1 MPNLHNPPLLCRL
14 LWAALMALVAA
25 VPAAAQNEQVTVTAR
40 AGVTAFLDEDIQ
52 FEVIIRGTP
61 QAEKPVIPRSD
72 DYTVVGSGFMM
83 NTGSGGSM
91 LAHTFQLRPKR
102 TGELVIPPIDV
113 VVGGRVYRTNQVRVK
128 VYERPASE
136 LAYIVTPEKVRVYV
150 GEPIRLRCALRLAG
164 DLFRDPRFTLA
175 GEGDFELLPHPDH
188 SAAPASG
195 SLGQMIALGEPTTAV
210 LDGREVP
217 FTRTRDVIDG
227 VPGDYLIVDQILIAT
242 SPGRI
247 AFDRAKA
254 SIGVPGRQVGRDFFG
269 RPQHAVENRT
279 LTAKPV
285 EIEVLPLPAA
295 GRPSDFTG
303 LVGRYAVSATIDA
316 REVSVGEPFGLTVTV
331 SGRPPISLV
340 PSLDMARQSEL
351 ARRFRVPRD
360 PILPAASNAS
370 TAIFRTSIR
379 ARGAECDHVPPI
391 RLNYF
396 DTEAGEYRVA
406 ASQPIA
412 LTVKPST
419 SVGLEGPEESG
430 DDNESPR
437 APEVAAM
444 TGPYSFG
451 GMSFR
456 PLGESSRV
464 FLILWLIV
472 PPVLVGLGVLARAVH
487 KRRRADA
494 PMRRRRRAV
503 RNARREVERLRHVG
517 APREVAAAACRAL
530 TNLAADWFGRPRSTL
545 TSIEARRLLASR
557 SEHAAESLAPVLDE
571 CDRVGYGRDVDGV
584 PESGTLIDRALAA
597 LREADRSLRRMAR

>member
-1 MPNLHNPPLLCRL
+1 MRTLSNLPFLCRL
-14 LWAALMALVAA
+14 LWVALMVLVA
-25 VPAAAQNEQVTVTAR
+25 VFPAAAQNERVTVTAR

-52 FEVIIRGTP
+52 LEVIIRGSQ
-61 QAEKPVIPRSD
+61 QAEKPVVPRSD

-83 NTGSGGSM
+83 NTGSAGSM
-91 LAHTFQLRPKR
+91 LAHTFQLRPRR

-113 VVGGRVYRTNQVRVK
+113 AVGGRVYRTNEVRVK

-136 LAYIVTPEKVRVYV
+136 LAYSVIPEKVRVYV

-175 GEGDFELLPHPDH
+175 GEGDFDLLPHPDH
-188 SAAPASG
+188 DGTPSSG
-195 SLGQMIALGEPTTAV
+195 SIGQMMALGEPTTAV

-217 FTRTRDVIDG
+217 FARSREVIDG
-227 VPGDYLIVDQILIAT
+227 VPGDYLIVDQILIAR

-254 SIGVPGRQVGRDFFG
+254 SIGVPGRQIGRDFFG

-285 EIEVLPLPAA
+285 EIEVMPLPVA

-316 REVSVGEPFGLTVTV
+316 REVSVGEPFGLSVTV

-370 TAIFRTSIR
+370 TAIFRTTIR
-379 ARGAECDHVPPI
+379 ARGADCDHVPPI

-396 DTEAGEYRVA
+396 DTESGEYRVA

-412 LTVKPST
+412 LTVKPSA
-419 SVGLEGPEESG
+419 SVGLEGPDEPG
-430 DDNESPR
+430 DENEPASKPG
-437 APEVAAM
+437 VAVMA
-444 TGPYSFG
+444 GPYSFG

-456 PLGESSRV
+456 PLGGSSRSG
-464 FLILWLIV
+464 LILWLIA
-472 PPVLVGLGVLARAVH
+472 PPALVGIGMMAKAVRE
-487 KRRRADA
+487 RRRVDA
-494 PMRRRRRAV
+494 AMRRRRRAV
-503 RNARREVERLRHVG
+503 RNARREIERIRPEG
-517 APREVAAAACRAL
+517 SPREVAAAACRAL

-545 TSIEARRLLASR
+545 TSVEARRLLASR
-557 SEHAAESLAPVLDE
+557 SERAAESLAPVLDE
-571 CDRVGYGRDVDGV
+571 CDRVGFGPGVDGV
-584 PESGTLIDRALAA
+584 LRSGTLITRALDA
-597 LREADRSLRRMAR
+597 LREADRSLRRIAR